1 MTGKETIA
9 GYIAQAAKLLRAEFE
24 HIRTTNPHAGEGGKE
39 VENIVKEFL
48 NHHIPQRFR
57 ATAGFVIDKYS
68 EMSGHEDV
76 LIYDALSSPVY
87 RYTEENQIISA
98 DGIASVVEVKS
109 VLNKK
114 ELENGFEKISQVKK
128 LYKSPISQMDQK
140 ATETNLT
147 TTGTFGVVFG
157 FSTDLNFATLAAH
170 CAELNEQYD
179 TYLRPDIIVVLD
191 VGVINYTANIVGSKQ
206 IVDFATTSDEDFP
219 IPPFFVHLSAR
230 EDGSYALNRF
240 FVHLMSHLAFY
251 PRRPSIPPYS
261 VMLEGAAK
269 VAVMSATYQYNTEA
283 RLVPFVPSLQPP
295 TETLREIKLRKNKEQ
310 LGTVSFIPWQ
320 DGGVVRMKGK
330 IPLEAILVLVSRQ
343 RPMILSS
350 EGYQYSMVLKVT
362 RRDFENWV
370 EVIEKQSDMRAELVV
385 PPLFEVKPLFDEGT
399 GEPFMARL
407 FLAPLDMQQGIMG
420 PDTKRPFDEHWSGC
434 IYPALEMRKA
444 MLAIRDLVG
453 NHKKALQKKSIVRK
467 KGNQL
472 LLTERIDNPLRSQV
486 AQLLEM
492 ASHVFDHIPGVM
504 KFLGIE
510 IAFYADKEARFLKG
524 LEKTQK
530 ERPEL
535 ADYLLRWRPKVM
547 AIDEQFRQLR
557 YSAWHLPNIEYT
569 QDGDGFV
576 MRELKIDNWP
586 VVEYAEKVFNEIA
599 LVLEELIMYALQGQC
614 KGSLMIEE
622 IPMASRDPKNPQ
634 RFKRNVKGM
643 GTAWELKWQGRGF
656 YES

>member
-1 MTGKETIA
+1 
-9 GYIAQAAKLLRAEFE
+9 
-24 HIRTTNPHAGEGGKE
+24 
-39 VENIVKEFL
+39 
-48 NHHIPQRFR
+48 
-57 ATAGFVIDKYS
+57 
-68 EMSGHEDV
+68 
-76 LIYDALSSPVY
+76 
-87 RYTEENQIISA
+87 
-98 DGIASVVEVKS
+98 
-109 VLNKK
+109 
-114 ELENGFEKISQVKK
+114 
-128 LYKSPISQMDQK
+128 
-140 ATETNLT
+140 
-147 TTGTFGVVFG
+147 
-157 FSTDLNFATLAAH
+157 
-170 CAELNEQYD
+170 
-179 TYLRPDIIVVLD
+179 
-191 VGVINYTANIVGSKQ
+191 
-206 IVDFATTSDEDFP
+206 
-219 IPPFFVHLSAR
+219 
-230 EDGSYALNRF
+230 
-240 FVHLMSHLAFY
+240 
-251 PRRPSIPPYS
+251 
-261 VMLEGAAK
+261 
-269 VAVMSATYQYNTEA
+269 
-283 RLVPFVPSLQPP
+283 
-295 TETLREIKLRKNKEQ
+295 
-310 LGTVSFIPWQ
+310 
-320 DGGVVRMKGK
+320 
-330 IPLEAILVLVSRQ
+330 
-343 RPMILSS
+343 
-350 EGYQYSMVLKVT
+350 
-362 RRDFENWV
+362 
-370 EVIEKQSDMRAELVV
+370 V

>member
-1 MTGKETIA
+1 MPGKETIA

-48 NHHIPQRFR
+48 NHHMPQRFR
-57 ATAGFVIDKYS
+57 ATSGFVIDKFS

-98 DGIASVVEVKS
+98 DAIASVVEVKS

-114 ELENGFEKISQVKK
+114 ELENGFEKVSQVKK
-128 LYKSPISQMDQK
+128 LHKSPISQMDQR
-140 ATETNLT
+140 ATESNLT
-147 TTGTFGVVFG
+147 THGTLGVVFG

-179 TYLRPDIIVVLD
+179 TYLRPDIIVILD
-191 VGVINYTANIVGSKQ
+191 VGVINYTANIVGSSQ
-206 IVDFATTSDEDFP
+206 IVDFATTSEEDVP
-219 IPPFFVHLSAR
+219 IPPFFVHLAAR

-251 PRRPSIPPYS
+251 PRRPSIPPYA

-283 RLVPFVPSLQPP
+283 RLVPFVPSAQPP
-295 TETLREIKLRKNKEQ
+295 TETLREIKLSKNKEH
-310 LGTVSFIPWQ
+310 LGTLTFIPWQ
-320 DGGVVRMKGK
+320 DGGVIRMKGK
-330 IPLEAILVLVSRQ
+330 IPLDAILVIVSRQ
-343 RPMILSS
+343 RPMILPS
-350 EGYQYSMVLKVT
+350 EGYQYSMVMKVT
-362 RRDFENWV
+362 RRDFEGWV
-370 EVIEKQSDMRAELVV
+370 EVIERQSDMKAELVV
-385 PPLFEVKPLFDEGT
+385 PPLFEVKPLFNEGT

-407 FLAPLDMQQGIMG
+407 FLAPLEMQQGIMG
-420 PDTKRPFDEHWSGC
+420 PDTKAPFDEHWSGC

-444 MLAIRDLVG
+444 MLAIKDLVTK
-453 NHKKALQKKSIVRK
+453 HKQALAKKSIVRK

-472 LLTERIDNPLRSQV
+472 HLTEKIDNPLRSQV

-492 ASHVFDHIPGVM
+492 ASHVLDHIPGVM
-504 KFLGIE
+504 KFLGVE
-510 IAFYADKEARFLKG
+510 MSFYAEKESRFLKG
-524 LEKTQK
+524 FEKAQK

-547 AIDEQFRQLR
+547 AINEQFRQMR
-557 YSAWHLPNIEYT
+557 YSAWHLPNIEYI

-576 MRELKIDNWP
+576 MKELKIDNMP
-586 VVEYAEKVFNEIA
+586 VAEYGERVFSDISIG
-599 LVLEELIMYALQGQC
+599 LEELIMYALQGQS
-614 KGSLMIEE
+614 KGSLMIDE
-622 IPMASRDPKNPQ
+622 IPMDSRDPQNPQ
-634 RFKRNVKGM
+634 RFKRNMKGM
-643 GTAWELKWQGRGF
+643 GAPWELKWSGKGF